1 MAKGVFMTKVTPSYR
16 DIPEVEYHFPR
27 AYLTRVQQ
35 TLGDRIIYYEP
46 RRIAA
51 GDETRGGR
59 QAYFA
64 MAEPIAIRA
73 DPDLADHFYCSM
85 RNYLDF
91 IEPVGF
97 REGSLYWESALRKE
111 DGSTNKG
118 AFGHSV
124 RLIPDEEFAAIIAAG
139 YPGDITS
146 ALADSEMDDAENTLP
161 VDRPLVEL
169 TTLRPFRN
177 RAFRR
182 SVRSAYENRCA
193 MTGLRLIGA
202 TGNAEVQAA
211 HIRAVADK
219 GSDSVRNGLAL
230 SGTIHWL
237 FDQGLLSVA
246 EDMSILKAKK
256 WIPAEIERLLNPDG
270 FIVRPSDSAHW
281 PHPTFL
287 ARHRE
292 RVFVG

>member
-1 MAKGVFMTKVTPSYR
+1 MAKGIFVTKLTSSYR
-16 DIPEVEYHFPR
+16 DVPEVEYHFPR
-27 AYLTRVQQ
+27 DYLSRVER

-46 RRIAA
+46 RRISV
-51 GDETRGGR
+51 GETRGGR
-59 QAYFA
+59 LAYFA
-64 MAEPIAIRA
+64 MAEPVSIRS
-73 DPDLADHFYCSM
+73 DPELKDHFYCSM
-85 RNYLDF
+85 QNYLDF

-97 REGSLYWESALRKE
+97 REGNFYWESGLRKA
-111 DGSTNKG
+111 DGSTNRG

-146 ALADSEMDDAENTLP
+146 ALADPLLDDADSTLP

-169 TTLRPFRN
+169 TTLRPFRD

-182 SVRSAYENRCA
+182 SVRSAYGNCCA

-237 FDQGLLSVA
+237 FDQGLLSIA
-246 EDMSILKAKK
+246 EDMSILKAKS
-256 WIPAEIERLLNPDG
+256 WIPSEIEQLLNPDG
-270 FIVRPSDSAHW
+270 YVVRPTDSAHW
-281 PHPTFL
+281 PHPAFL

-292 RVFVG
+292 KVFVG

>member
-1 MAKGVFMTKVTPSYR
+1 MTKGVFVTKLTSSYR
-16 DIPEVEYHFPR
+16 DVPEVEYHFPR
-27 AYLTRVQQ
+27 DYLSRVER

-46 RRIAA
+46 RRISV
-51 GDETRGGR
+51 GETRGGR

-64 MAEPIAIRA
+64 MAEAVSIRS

-97 REGSLYWESALRKE
+97 REGNFYWEKGLRKE
-111 DGSTNKG
+111 DGSTNRG

-124 RLIPDEEFAAIIAAG
+124 RLISDEEFAAIVAAG

-146 ALADSEMDDAENTLP
+146 ALADPAEDDAENTLP

-182 SVRSAYENRCA
+182 SVRSAYENRCS

-246 EDMSILKAKK
+246 EDLSILKAKK
-256 WIPAEIERLLNPDG
+256 WIPAEIEQLLNPNG

-292 RVFVG
+292 KVFVG